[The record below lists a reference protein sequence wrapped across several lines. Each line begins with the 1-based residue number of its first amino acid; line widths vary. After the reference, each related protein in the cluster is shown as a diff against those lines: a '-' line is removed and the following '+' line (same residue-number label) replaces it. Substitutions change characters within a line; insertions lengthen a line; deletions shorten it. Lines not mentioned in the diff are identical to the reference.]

1 MTAFELVH
9 VVLAANGGSTHVV
22 PLDAPDHDPVDLP
35 EGAVVSVTLV
45 FRVMEDLDGL
55 AFETSRRAD
64 GGVVAE
70 SRTTLGGYRAGG
82 PYEVVLPA
90 ERLPVGH
97 ASLGTYEVTGRFVDG
112 DGREHA
118 RELHRFRIVPQTAK
132 V

>member
-9 VVLAANGGSTHVV
+9 VALAANGGSPYAV
-22 PLDAPDHDPVDLP
+22 PLESPDHDPVDLP
-35 EGAVVSVTLV
+35 EGAVLSVTLV

-55 AFETSRRAD
+55 TFEENRRYD
-64 GGVVAE
+64 GGVV
-70 SRTTLGGYRAGG
+70 TTRSALGGFRAGG
-82 PYEVVLPA
+82 PYELVLPA

-97 ASLGTYEVTGRFVDG
+97 GSLGTYEVTGRFVDG

-118 RELHRFRIVPQTAK
+118 RELHRFRIVPQTNK